1 MNVQELATIASK
13 SFTTKQR
20 DEETIVVHQED
31 AEQWVKDM
39 CQEAHAGMFPDD
51 FRYRF
56 IWEAVEAIADTD
68 ECADL
73 NDVAHEFADSVSV
86 YTNELYEWLTSH
98 SARGGYIDEAVAEM
112 GHGDSITDDIMR
124 GQYQE
129 RLEVFGLVLQ
139 ALQDQA
145 EQ

>member
-1 MNVQELATIASK
+1 MASE

-20 DEETIVVHQED
+20 DEETIVVHKAG

-51 FRYRF
+51 YRYRF

-68 ECADL
+68 ESADL
-73 NDVAHEFADSVSV
+73 DDVAHEFADSVSV
-86 YTNELYEWLTSH
+86 YTNELYEWLRSH
-98 SARGGYIDEAVAEM
+98 STRGGYVDEAVAEL

-129 RLEVFGLVLQ
+129 RREVFGLVLQ
-139 ALQDQA
+139 ALQERADP
-145 EQ
+145 